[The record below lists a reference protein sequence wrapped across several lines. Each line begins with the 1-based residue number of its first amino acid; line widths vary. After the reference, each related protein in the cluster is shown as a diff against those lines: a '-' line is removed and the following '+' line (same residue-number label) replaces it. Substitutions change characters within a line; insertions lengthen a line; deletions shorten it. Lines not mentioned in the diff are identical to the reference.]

1 MKNQSFK
8 ILFSILL
15 TSFLFT
21 ACEEDEDGSW
31 RNNPPKVAF
40 AVVEESVQPL
50 DLNEVETA
58 PVDVKGTVQSDA
70 GLAEVTIEVLRASG
84 NVEVLNELT
93 FDEVTGKIYTF
104 TVPLDFNADLQGIKV
119 TGVDVQDRI
128 VEKTLDITVI
138 EKRPELVFSPLN
150 GFPGS
155 NVTLSGF
162 YFEEENIES
171 VMIGTLDVGTFTVAE
186 DGSTVTFTIP
196 EGAESGPVSV
206 YLLEGEPMVSKTD
219 FIVLDKP
226 KEVYTFEDII
236 SNAQGNRND
245 DGVVTAIS
253 AIDGKTYTLAE
264 GLDENVSKTI
274 DFITADSGGD
284 DKLDL
289 FSPAGNSWL
298 TGNYF
303 KKDESGDMMWPVL
316 NETKM
321 RILEAGEI
329 DFATATKEE
338 IEAIDLGDFKL
349 RLETLEVGGV
359 AVFVTG
365 DGLKGLILYKASD
378 NAPGKV
384 DQFTFDIK
392 VLK

>member
-1 MKNQSFK
+1 ML
-8 ILFSILL
+8 I

-50 DLNEVETA
+50 DLNEVDAA
-58 PVDVKGTVQSDA
+58 PADIKGTVQSDA
-70 GLAEVTIEVLRASG
+70 GLVEVTIEVLRTSG
-84 NVEVLNELT
+84 NVQVLNELA
-93 FDEVTGKIYTF
+93 FDEVTSKIYTF
-104 TVPLDFNADLQGIKV
+104 TVPLAFDADLKGIKV
-119 TGVDVQDRI
+119 TGVDEQERI

-138 EKRPELVFSPLN
+138 EKRPELVFSPVDAL
-150 GFPGS
+150 PGAA
-155 NVTLSGF
+155 VTLTGF
-162 YFEEENIES
+162 VFDEDNIES
-171 VMIGTLDVGTFTVAE
+171 VMLGTVDVGTFTVAE
-186 DGSTVTFTIP
+186 DGSSIIFTIP
-196 EGAESGPVSV
+196 DGAKTGFVTV
-206 YLLEGEPMVSKTD
+206 NLINGEPLVSKAE
-219 FIVLDKP
+219 FVVLDKP
-226 KEVYTFEDII
+226 KEVHTFEDII

-264 GLDENVSKTI
+264 GLDENVSGTI

-298 TGNYF
+298 NGNYF

-329 DFATATKEE
+329 DFATATTEE
-338 IEAIDLGDFKL
+338 IEAIELGEYKL

-365 DGLKGLILYKASD
+365 GGLKGLILYKATD